1 MARHNQTGQW
11 GEEIV
16 RQYLAARGYAIMD
29 SNLHVGHKEIDIVA
43 LKGTRIV
50 FVEVKTRTSDLYDP
64 IEAVDNKKILRM
76 CRAADSFLR
85 SHKFNQDPQFDVIT
99 VTGSQTDYRVE
110 HYPDAFLPP
119 LSNR

>member
-11 GEEIV
+11 GEEIA

-64 IEAVDNKKILRM
+64 IEAIDNKKILRM